1 MNTALK
7 VTLIIAIVLVVAGL
21 IIMTVALVVSKFN
34 LQKLIAPTLTD
45 SSVPVSGEFTSIS
58 IKSDSATVSI
68 ARSTDGLCRVDFTDF
83 DDDSITHTVEISNG
97 VLNVVRHD
105 ASMTRGY
112 ISLGTGP
119 SMTVFLPAEVYDELE
134 IETSSGDINVPGGI
148 SFDELD
154 VSTTSGGIAVSDTD
168 VTDELDAE
176 TSSGGIR
183 LQGVSARKLA
193 AQCSSGGLHLDKIS
207 CDDAELKTS
216 SGSIRLQGVSAHK
229 LSAQCL
235 SGGLHLDNITCDV
248 AALKTSSGSIRASS
262 LELSGTL
269 QATCMSGGMHLEAV
283 RCSNFEADSSSGS
296 VRLTDLVATGSIDIK
311 TTSGGITLDRC
322 DAATLE
328 LEASSGSV
336 RGSLLTPKVYVVTT
350 SSGIVRVPE
359 QMSGGMCRVRTLS
372 GSVKFE

>member
-7 VTLIIAIVLVVAGL
+7 VTLIVAIVLVVAGL
-21 IIMTVALVVSKFN
+21 IIMTVALVASKFN

-45 SSVPVSGEFTSIS
+45 SSIPVSAEFTGIS

-83 DDDSITHTVEISNG
+83 DDDSVTHTVEVGNG
-97 VLNVVRHD
+97 VLNIVRRD

-119 SMTVFLPAEVYDELE
+119 SMTVFLPAKVYDELE

-148 SFDELD
+148 SFTELD
-154 VSTTSGGIAVSDTD
+154 VSATSGRIAVSDTD
-168 VTDELDAE
+168 VRDELDAE
-176 TSSGGIR
+176 TSSGSIR
-183 LQGVSARKLA
+183 LQNVSARKLS
-193 AQCSSGGLHLDKIS
+193 AQCSSGGLHLDNIS
-207 CDDAELKTS
+207 CDEAELKTS
-216 SGSIRLQGVSAHK
+216 SGSIHA
-229 LSAQCL
+229 
-235 SGGLHLDNITCDV
+235 N
-248 AALKTSSGSIRASS
+248 S
-262 LELSGTL
+262 LELSGAL
-269 QATCMSGGMHLEAV
+269 QATCMSGGMHIETV
-283 RCSNFEADSSSGS
+283 RCGSFEADSSSGS
-296 VRLTDLVATGSIDIK
+296 VRLTDLVATASIDIK

-359 QMSGGMCRVRTLS
+359 QMSGGICRVRTSS
-372 GSVKFE
+372 GSVKFD